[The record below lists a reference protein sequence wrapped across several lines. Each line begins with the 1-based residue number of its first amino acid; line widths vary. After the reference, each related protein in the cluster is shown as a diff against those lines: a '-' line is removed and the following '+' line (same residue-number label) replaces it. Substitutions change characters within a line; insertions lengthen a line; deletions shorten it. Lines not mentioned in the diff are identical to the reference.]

1 MLRQAINT
9 SKSKIDAYADLASDY
24 LRLRMDY
31 ATMQEPTL
39 TLGESDKSKNL
50 QVMFEYFL
58 KRAKKER
65 ELQECAK
72 KLTEAFN
79 NAVLVFC
86 EGLRDEHLADYNTE
100 IIDNLLAIFVRFN
113 RMANIDVFKGIL
125 YIEDVNKSILIGI
138 SEKLATY
145 TDNIQ
150 FMQLKDQIDALLR
163 LNKAENSVTEEENL
177 IHHE

>member
-1 MLRQAINT
+1 MLQQAINA

-39 TLGESDKSKNL
+39 TLDESNKSKNL

-58 KRAKKER
+58 KRAKKEK

-79 NAVLVFC
+79 SAVMAFS
-86 EGLRDEHLADYNTE
+86 EGLRDEHIADYDPE
-100 IIDNLLAIFVRFN
+100 IINNLLGIFVRFN

-125 YIEDVNKSILIGI
+125 YIDDENKFILTEL
-138 SEKLATY
+138 SDKMATY
-145 TDNIQ
+145 TDNVQ
-150 FMQLKDQIDALLR
+150 FLQLKEQIDILLR
-163 LNKAENSVTEEENL
+163 LEPSANSVTENE
-177 IHHE
+177 